1 MQLSLQRTGK
11 LVYVPITLIFIIVF
25 RDIVEDKY
33 IDIQYIQ
40 SDDNPVE
47 IMTKNTL
54 EAYIVKYMKRIIEGE
69 LWELVDTGRDI
80 VKNAGVKYDVI
91 NRDKTEYSSH
101 ARA

>member
-1 MQLSLQRTGK
+1 
-11 LVYVPITLIFIIVF
+11 
-25 RDIVEDKY
+25 
-33 IDIQYIQ
+33 
-40 SDDNPVE
+40 
-47 IMTKNTL
+47 MTKNTL
-54 EAYIVKYMKRIIEGE
+54 EAYFAIHMKRIIEGE